1 MKRVIIDSKNLTD
14 EIIEAINEKY
24 PYGYDDEDIIKFKNA
39 KGETVSAIQVE
50 IPDTVCLVKVGVEL
64 DKRVEQFNLDD
75 DDDDDSSVDDATDAP
90 EEDFED

>member
-14 EIIEAINEKY
+14 EIIEAINKKY

-39 KGETVSAIQVE
+39 KGETVSAIKVE
-50 IPDTVCLVKVGVEL
+50 IPETICLVKVGVEL

-75 DDDDDSSVDDATDAP
+75 DDDTDSGDDDATEAP
-90 EEDFED
+90 DESFDD